1 MNQKKN
7 EELYNEAIEIFHPFD
22 GTFIEFLNV
31 HNYEQI
37 EMKNYAKCLDI
48 AEIKLVHL
56 HQHLQEYDMSIGDQA
71 IEAAKW
77 CTHLDLWDEAEGYV
91 IKAKDI
97 FEVMFGKDY
106 PLLTQKWKPIQI
118 QIDQHKTTS

>member
-1 MNQKKN
+1 MNKVIANPVELKKN

-71 IEAAKW
+71 IEAAKC
-77 CTHLDLWDEAEGYV
+77 CTHLGKKICRRLWNSFQNSPR
-91 IKAKDI
+91 I
-97 FEVMFGKDY
+97 
-106 PLLTQKWKPIQI
+106 PNRIQV
-118 QIDQHKTTS
+118 KNSRWP